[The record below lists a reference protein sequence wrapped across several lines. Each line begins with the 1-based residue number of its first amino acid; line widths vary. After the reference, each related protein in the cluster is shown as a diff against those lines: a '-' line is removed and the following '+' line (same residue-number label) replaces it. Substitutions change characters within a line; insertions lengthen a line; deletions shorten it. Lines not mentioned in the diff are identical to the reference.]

1 MNRVICDVCGTKYPE
16 SSEQC
21 PICGCAKPDNA
32 RITTDDAVVN
42 DAVNTNNY
50 TFVKGG
56 RFSKANVRKRN
67 KTAGSNHDESAEFDA
82 SSDNK
87 KNENNKG
94 LAVTAIILL
103 LAVIG
108 AMLFVFF
115 KYFAPSNNKD
125 NNVSTPAYV
134 ESTPAATTESV
145 EVTTETLVQPCT
157 DIVVSANTIH
167 FDELGDTFKVTVE
180 LLPADTTDVVAF
192 VSSDTSVVTV
202 KDDGTLES
210 VAAGEAEITI
220 TCGTVTQTCKV
231 VVTDPAAT
239 TEETVPETTEAV
251 VPPAYELKFS
261 SKDND
266 ITFSKKGETSKLYKG
281 DAPVEDV
288 IFTSDD
294 PSVATFVNGIATAVA
309 PGQTIVH
316 AEYNGNKISC
326 IVRCKLPADSD
337 IDTDSDSDQNE
348 QDSNAASYD
357 LRIDGISV
365 EKRQF
370 KNDVTISVNS
380 TFKLTLCNDNGD
392 IIAVDWVCSTQNI
405 CGINGNTIT
414 GKSQGRTEISVN
426 YSGKTYTCLV
436 TVK

>member
-94 LAVTAIILL
+94 LVVTAIILL

-145 EVTTETLVQPCT
+145 EVTTEPLVQPCT
-157 DIVVSANTIH
+157 DIVVSADTIH

-180 LLPADTTDVVAF
+180 LLPADTTDIVAF
-192 VSSDTSVVTV
+192 ASSDTSVVTV

-239 TEETVPETTEAV
+239 TEETVPETTEAEIV
-251 VPPAYELKFS
+251 DANWKL
-261 SKDND
+261 NRQD
-266 ITFSKKGETSKLYKG
+266 ISFTKAGESWKLYTG
-281 DAPVEDV
+281 DASVDAIV
-288 IFTSDD
+288 WTSDD
-294 PSVATFVNGIATAVA
+294 SAIATFENGVVTAVA
-309 PGQTIVH
+309 PGVTNVH
-316 AEYNGNKISC
+316 AEYNGTKYSC
-326 IVRCKLPADSD
+326 IIRCVFTASTESDDTSADTQPSEPTTTQTSYKLC
-337 IDTDSDSDQNE
+337 ING
-348 QDSNAASYD
+348 ASGSALPFGY
-357 LRIDGISV
+357 
-365 EKRQF
+365 
-370 KNDVTISVNS
+370 DVTLSIGKS
-380 TFKLTLCNDNGD
+380 FQLTLCTENGD
-392 IIAVDWVCSTQNI
+392 VIAVSWTSAKDNVCTIS
-405 CGINGNTIT
+405 GNTIT
-414 GKSQGRTEISVN
+414 GKTKGNTTIYVDYAGTR
-426 YSGKTYTCLV
+426 YSCKV
-436 TVK
+436 TVN